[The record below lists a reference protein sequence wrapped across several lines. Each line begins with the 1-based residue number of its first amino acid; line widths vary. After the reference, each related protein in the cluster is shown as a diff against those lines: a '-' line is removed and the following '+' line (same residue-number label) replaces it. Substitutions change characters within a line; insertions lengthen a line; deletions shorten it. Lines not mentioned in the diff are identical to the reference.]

1 MKICYHITPLT
12 ISIFYVLL
20 ILKTVFYIIL
30 LTEVKSMPKVK
41 VNPELCGS
49 CGLCVGSR
57 PEVFEFDEEGRA
69 KAVAECEGELG
80 FECPFGAI
88 DVE

>member
-1 MKICYHITPLT
+1 M
-12 ISIFYVLL
+12 FAA
-20 ILKTVFYIIL
+20 
-30 LTEVKSMPKVK
+30 EVKIMPQVK
-41 VNPELCGS
+41 VNAELCGS

-57 PEVFEFDEEGRA
+57 PDVFEFDDDGRA
-69 KAVAECEGELG
+69 KAVADCEGELG

>member
-1 MKICYHITPLT
+1 
-12 ISIFYVLL
+12 
-20 ILKTVFYIIL
+20 
-30 LTEVKSMPKVK
+30 MPIVK
-41 VNPELCGS
+41 VNAELCGS

-57 PEVFEFDEEGRA
+57 PEVFEFDDEGRA
-69 KAVAECEGELG
+69 VAVAECEGELG

>member
-1 MKICYHITPLT
+1 MN
-12 ISIFYVLL
+12 FYELL
-20 ILKTVFYIIL
+20 NDKHHFYIIIAL
-30 LTEVKSMPKVK
+30 EEVSMPKVK
-41 VNPELCGS
+41 VNSDLCGA

-57 PEVFEFDEEGRA
+57 PEVFEFDDEGKA
-69 KAVAECEGELG
+69 KAVVDEIDAELD

>member
-1 MKICYHITPLT
+1 
-12 ISIFYVLL
+12 
-20 ILKTVFYIIL
+20 
-30 LTEVKSMPKVK
+30 MPKVK
-41 VNPELCGS
+41 DNPELCAS

-57 PEVFEFDEEGRA
+57 PEVFEFDEDGHA

>member
-1 MKICYHITPLT
+1 MFAAEDKN
-12 ISIFYVLL
+12 
-20 ILKTVFYIIL
+20 
-30 LTEVKSMPKVK
+30 MPKVK
-41 VNPELCGS
+41 VNAELCGS

-57 PEVFEFDEEGRA
+57 PEVFEFDDEGRA
-69 KAVAECEGELG
+69 VAVAECEGELG

>member
-1 MKICYHITPLT
+1 MRNN
-12 ISIFYVLL
+12 
-20 ILKTVFYIIL
+20 ILFYIIIRSGGK
-30 LTEVKSMPKVK
+30 TMPKVK
-41 VNPELCGS
+41 VNPELCAS

-57 PEVFEFDEEGRA
+57 PEVFEFDEDGHA

>member
-1 MKICYHITPLT
+1 
-12 ISIFYVLL
+12 
-20 ILKTVFYIIL
+20 
-30 LTEVKSMPKVK
+30 MPKVK

-69 KAVAECEGELG
+69 KAVAECDGELG